1 VYHVQ
6 LRQFPNVARLF
17 NLTREELD
25 QRILLSW
32 VAGRAVDVDDRRW
45 SPDRARLTV
54 IEGRRLGPEEIGIG
68 RGWSNATRTGE
79 DVSARLL
86 EELART
92 SRLARPVV
100 EELKQELLT
109 RMMQGGL
116 PVHMALPLAGE
127 RHPGWRVSDLLA
139 LAETAVWELL
149 HQGRLHMVR
158 GGVVVT
164 PRDPERRG
172 ALVCIRSIDSAK
184 SPTSP
189 VPLIRM
195 GASKSPMLILLAI
208 SES

>member
-164 PRDPERRG
+164 PEEWEP
-172 ALVCIRSIDSAK
+172 A
-184 SPTSP
+184 
-189 VPLIRM
+189 
-195 GASKSPMLILLAI
+195 LLAWATWTGAEPV
-208 SES
+208 SCLLEAVPDA